1 MTDKQRVLE
10 TISGLPE
17 QASLQQIAEEVEILA
32 ALRRGEAA
40 ADAGRTT
47 PHEEVKN
54 LLASWLPSFP
64 SCTWERTC

>member
-17 QASLQQIAEEVEILA
+17 QASLQQIAEEVEILSA
-32 ALRRGEAA
+32 IRRGEAS

-47 PHEEVKN
+47 PHEEVKK
-54 LLASWLPSFP
+54 LLSSW
-64 SCTWERTC
+64 TAK

>member
-32 ALRRGEAA
+32 AVRRGEDA
-40 ADAGRTT
+40 ADAERIT
-47 PHEEVKN
+47 PHEEVKK
-54 LLASWLPSFP
+54 LLSSW
-64 SCTWERTC
+64 TAK